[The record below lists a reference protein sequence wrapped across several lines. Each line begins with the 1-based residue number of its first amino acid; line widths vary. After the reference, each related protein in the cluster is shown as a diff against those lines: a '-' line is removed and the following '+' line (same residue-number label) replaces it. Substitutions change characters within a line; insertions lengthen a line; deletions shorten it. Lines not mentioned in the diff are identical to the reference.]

1 MEFETAMRRLKLFEI
16 PAGENESAKSVREI
30 LARLLSL
37 KAVSLGELQTSRD
50 IVKWAIVKS
59 KRNVPEVAYIFLSA
73 MFVSLRDGNT
83 VFNLANKVN
92 ESGMLLID
100 ACQRNA
106 TGAELTAVEELR
118 EKIKTIWPEAIAAAD
133 SLDGD
138 IVSKIIRKEC
148 AHETFLW
155 AFSKEKDAVSS
166 VSDMIKPRLVVTDE
180 GLSDDELD
188 EVIGYKGEGGV
199 EFTLGEEQKRA
210 VRTTVQH
217 GMTVIT
223 GGPGT
228 GKTTII
234 CSILRSLIKKRGLKP
249 ADVALIAPTGRA
261 AQRMGEALQAQC
273 AKADAIK
280 DEKTAIA
287 SLEGVT
293 IHSLLGGYG
302 PKWNYNQDNPLPHR
316 LVVVDESSMIDL
328 ILMRS
333 LLAALRKDCRLVLL
347 GDKNQL
353 PSVNEGAVL
362 GDLIEIGKSEENKAA
377 FVELTESRRFK
388 GKLKECADEFNKGE
402 SATVKSSKVSISES
416 ERWTELFEMNSTENN
431 CFWYELSS
439 NYPSAKVD
447 AILKDW
453 AQQFGLLKGG
463 ALVAAAKAVAMDDKA
478 FNGECSDGTERLFK
492 VLDKS
497 RILSVVRRGPYGVEH
512 INELLLK
519 ERFGRIPIEP
529 LVDSGIPVIITRNAR
544 SMNLFNGDVGVTV
557 KRPGGGVCV
566 LFPRGKKVVSCPV
579 GLLPS
584 HELAYAMTVHKSQGS
599 EFENVMVVLPN
610 DVKHPLLNRQIIYTG
625 ITRAK
630 KRAVIIGS
638 EEALDKALSRKIER
652 DTGLIIGNI

>member
-16 PAGENESAKSVREI
+16 PAGESEKAESVRDI
-30 LARLLSL
+30 LAQLLSFN
-37 KAVSLGELQTSRD
+37 AISLGELQSARD
-50 IVKWAIVKS
+50 IVKRKD
-59 KRNVPEVAYIFLSA
+59 NVPEAIYIFLSA
-73 MFVSLRDGNT
+73 MFVSLRNGNT
-83 VFNLANKVN
+83 EFNLRNEVN
-92 ESGMLLID
+92 ENGKLLLD
-100 ACQRNA
+100 ACRINA
-106 TGAELTAVEELR
+106 KENDAAAIKDVKG
-118 EKIKTIWPEAIAAAD
+118 KIEAI
-133 SLDGD
+133 
-138 IVSKIIRKEC
+138 
-148 AHETFLW
+148 W
-155 AFSKEKDAVSS
+155 KDAVEAADLIKSEDVVKKVGCNSS
-166 VSDMIKPRLVVTDE
+166 VWRFSKNDKAVQDVSDMIKARLAETGE
-180 GLSDDELD
+180 SLNDDELK

-217 GMTVIT
+217 RLTVIT

-234 CSILRSLIKKRGLKP
+234 CSILRSLIKKTGLKL

-328 ILMRS
+328 VLMRS

-353 PSVNEGAVL
+353 PSVNAGAVL
-362 GDLIEIGKSEENKAA
+362 GDLIEIGKSEENKIA

-402 SATVKSSKVSISES
+402 SATVKSSKFPISES
-416 ERWTELFEMNSTENN
+416 ERWTEPFENNSTEDS

-439 NYPSAKVD
+439 NYHPAKVD
-447 AILKDW
+447 ALLKDW
-453 AQQFGLLKGG
+453 ARQFGLLKGG
-463 ALVAAAKAVAMDDKA
+463 ALVAAAKAVATDDKA
-478 FNGECSDGTERLFK
+478 FNGERSDGTRRLFK
-492 VLDKS
+492 VLDRS

-519 ERFGRIPIEP
+519 ERLGRIPIEP
-529 LVDSGIPVIITRNAR
+529 LVDSGIPVIITKNAR

-557 KRPGGGVCV
+557 KRQGGGVYV
-566 LFPRGKKVVSCPV
+566 LFPRGESVVSCPV
-579 GLLPS
+579 SLLPE
-584 HELAYAMTVHKSQGS
+584 HEIAYAMTVHKSQGS

-610 DVKHPLLNRQIIYTG
+610 DKGHPLLNRQIVYTG

-630 KRAVIIGS
+630 KRAVIVGS
-638 EEALDKALSRKIER
+638 EDVLDEALTKKTVR
-652 DTGLIIGNI
+652 DTGLAISK

>member
-1 MEFETAMRRLKLFEI
+1 MEFETAKRRLKLFEI
-16 PAGENESAKSVREI
+16 PVGDSEKSEAVRDI
-30 LARLLSL
+30 LARLLSFN
-37 KAVSLGELQTSRD
+37 AISLGELQTARD
-50 IVKWAIVKS
+50 IVKREDNVLEAI
-59 KRNVPEVAYIFLSA
+59 YIFLSA
-73 MFVSLRDGNT
+73 MFVSLRNGNT
-83 VFNLANKVN
+83 EFKLQNEANKD
-92 ESGMLLID
+92 GKLLSD
-100 ACQRNA
+100 ACQINA
-106 TGAELTAVEELR
+106 KEDNVAAIKDVK
-118 EKIKTIWPEAIAAAD
+118 EKIEAIWKEAVDAAD
-133 SLDGD
+133 LIKSEDVVKKIGD
-138 IVSKIIRKEC
+138 NSGVWR
-148 AHETFLW
+148 
-155 AFSKEKDAVSS
+155 FSKNDKAVQD
-166 VSDMIKPRLVVTDE
+166 VSDMIKARLAETGE
-180 GLSDDELD
+180 SLSDDELRA
-188 EVIGYKGEGGV
+188 VIGYKGEGGV

-217 GMTVIT
+217 RLTVIT

-234 CSILRSLIKKRGLKP
+234 CSILRSLIKKTGLKP

-273 AKADAIK
+273 AMSDASE

-353 PSVNEGAVL
+353 PSVNAGAVL
-362 GDLIEIGKSEENKAA
+362 GDLIEIGKSEENKTA

-402 SATVKSSKVSISES
+402 SATVKSSKFPISES
-416 ERWTELFEMNSTENN
+416 ERWTEPFENNSTEDS

-439 NYPSAKVD
+439 NYHPAKVD
-447 AILKDW
+447 ALLKDW
-453 AQQFGLLKGG
+453 AQQFGLLKSG
-463 ALVAAAKAVAMDDKA
+463 ALVAAAKAVVTDDKA
-478 FNGECSDGTERLFK
+478 FNGERSDGTHRLFK
-492 VLDKS
+492 ALDRS

-519 ERFGRIPIEP
+519 ERLGRIPIEP
-529 LVDSGIPVIITRNAR
+529 LVDSGIPVIITKNAR

-557 KRPGGGVCV
+557 KCQGGGVYV
-566 LFPRGKKVVSCPV
+566 LFPRGESVVSCPV
-579 GLLPS
+579 SLLPE
-584 HELAYAMTVHKSQGS
+584 HEIAYAMTVHKSQGS

-610 DVKHPLLNRQIIYTG
+610 DKGHPLLNRQIVYTG

-630 KRAVIIGS
+630 KRAVIVGS
-638 EEALDKALSRKIER
+638 EDALEEALTKKTVR
-652 DTGLIIGNI
+652 DTGLAISK

>member
-16 PAGENESAKSVREI
+16 PAGESEKAESVRDI
-30 LARLLSL
+30 LARLLSFN
-37 KAVSLGELQTSRD
+37 AISLGELQSERD
-50 IVKWAIVKS
+50 IVK
-59 KRNVPEVAYIFLSA
+59 REGNVPEAIYIFLSA
-73 MFVSLRDGNT
+73 MFVSLRNGNT
-83 VFNLANKVN
+83 EFNLRNEVN
-92 ESGMLLID
+92 ENGKLLLD
-100 ACQRNA
+100 ACRINA
-106 TGAELTAVEELR
+106 KENDAAAIKDVK
-118 EKIKTIWPEAIAAAD
+118 EKIEAI
-133 SLDGD
+133 
-138 IVSKIIRKEC
+138 
-148 AHETFLW
+148 W
-155 AFSKEKDAVSS
+155 KDAVEAADLIKSEDVVKKVGCNSS
-166 VSDMIKPRLVVTDE
+166 VWRFSKNDKAVQDVSDMIKARLAETGE
-180 GLSDDELD
+180 SLSDDELKG
-188 EVIGYKGEGGV
+188 VIGYKGEGGV

-210 VRTTVQH
+210 IRTTVQH
-217 GMTVIT
+217 RLTVIT

-234 CSILRSLIKKRGLKP
+234 CSILRSLIKKTGLKL

-273 AKADAIK
+273 AMADASE

-328 ILMRS
+328 VLMRS

-353 PSVNEGAVL
+353 PSVNAGAVL
-362 GDLIEIGKSEENKAA
+362 GDLIEIGKSEENKIA

-402 SATVKSSKVSISES
+402 SATVKSFKFPISES
-416 ERWTELFEMNSTENN
+416 ERWTEPFENNSTEDS

-439 NYPSAKVD
+439 NYHPAKVD
-447 AILKDW
+447 ALLKDW
-453 AQQFGLLKGG
+453 ARQFGLLKGG
-463 ALVAAAKAVAMDDKA
+463 ALVAAAKAVATDDKA
-478 FNGECSDGTERLFK
+478 FNGERSDGTRRLFK
-492 VLDKS
+492 VLDRS

-519 ERFGRIPIEP
+519 ERLGRIPIEP
-529 LVDSGIPVIITRNAR
+529 LVNSGIPVIITKNAR

-557 KRPGGGVCV
+557 KRQGGGVYV
-566 LFPRGKKVVSCPV
+566 LFPRGESVVSCPV
-579 GLLPS
+579 SLLPE
-584 HELAYAMTVHKSQGS
+584 HEIAYAMTVHKSQGS

-610 DVKHPLLNRQIIYTG
+610 DKGHPLLNRQIVYTG

-630 KRAVIIGS
+630 KRAVIVGS
-638 EEALDKALSRKIER
+638 EDALDEALTKKTVR
-652 DTGLIIGNI
+652 DTGLAISK